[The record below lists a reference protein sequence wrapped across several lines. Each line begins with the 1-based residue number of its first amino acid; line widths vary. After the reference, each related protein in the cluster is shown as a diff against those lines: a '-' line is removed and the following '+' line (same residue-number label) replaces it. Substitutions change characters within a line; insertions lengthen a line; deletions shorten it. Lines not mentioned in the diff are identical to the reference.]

1 MVRLARMVRQF
12 RLLVFLTALLC
23 TLIVIHVN
31 ITSIY
36 YFHYYYYVNNIVQPS
51 FLFFVIAVKME

>member
-12 RLLVFLTALLC
+12 RLLVFLTTLLC

-31 ITSIY
+31 ITIIY
-36 YFHYYYYVNNIVQPS
+36 YFRYYYYVNNIVQPS
-51 FLFFVIAVKME
+51 FLFA